1 MIKAII
7 AVPYLSGKGGTET
20 VIKNF
25 KEAFNQ
31 YDNTNISWKLISYG
45 GTKYSLWMKKWDR
58 KIYNFTNFKIIQYFC
73 YIFFLP
79 FLIARNLKKLTP
91 EYFVATNPIIWTIAF
106 YEKYFFQEIQK

>member
-7 AVPYLSGKGGTET
+7 AVPYLSGKGETET

-45 GTKYSLWMKKWDR
+45 GT
-58 KIYNFTNFKIIQYFC
+58 
-73 YIFFLP
+73 
-79 FLIARNLKKLTP
+79 
-91 EYFVATNPIIWTIAF
+91 
-106 YEKYFFQEIQK
+106 